1 MVDELLEKDVV
12 RPEQENPVSL
22 PVPTERVLKV
32 REGCQGPRIGGR
44 RIEQDCMFQK
54 SQWGFRCQGPRR
66 DFSRQEICARAQ
78 KKDWRRLRCVGRSIR
93 ISGSLAI
100 RYKVRG
106 DRA

>member
-44 RIEQDCMFQK
+44 RIEQDCFK
-54 SQWGFRCQGPRR
+54 KVSGVSGVRAHGETSQGKRYVPGP
-66 DFSRQEICARAQ
+66 
-78 KKDWRRLRCVGRSIR
+78 KKKIGEGCV
-93 ISGSLAI
+93 A
-100 RYKVRG
+100 
-106 DRA
+106 